1 MKVIDIEQIIKNSD
15 SKLLKSFPNFV
26 IKIIAKI
33 IKQNELNKLVN
44 DCSDYEGVEFLTKV
58 VDNLDIKI
66 EIDGIENLPENGKCF
81 FVANHPFGLI
91 VGLIITS
98 TVGKKYGRLKA
109 IGNDSFMH
117 IPNLKPIISNVNV
130 FGVNSREY
138 ILELEKI
145 FSSDFP
151 ITHFPFGIVSRVY
164 KGKIRDKFWNKSF
177 IKKAISNKRNVV
189 PIRFYGKNSNLFYA
203 IYIFRQIFRIKTN
216 IELVLLPRELF
227 RKKGK
232 TIKVKIAKPI
242 SYKEFDNKFHTMIGR
257 RRYVQLCMIYK
268 IVKKIINI

>member
-1 MKVIDIEQIIKNSD
+1 MKVIDIEQIIKNGD

-33 IKQNELNKLVN
+33 IKQDELNKLVN
-44 DCSDYEGVEFLTKV
+44 ECSDYEGVEFLTKAI
-58 VDNLDIKI
+58 DNLDIKI

-91 VGLIITS
+91 DGLIITN

-138 ILELEKI
+138 ILELEKV

-242 SYKEFDNKFHTMIGR
+242 SYKEFDNKLSYYDWAQKVR
-257 RRYVQLCMIYK
+257 S
-268 IVKKIINI
+268 IVYDL